1 MRDVIKKLIITIISI
16 ILAQFIFTSFFYKV
30 KAENTETDQNSIIE
44 SQSKSFGI
52 SSFIE
57 EADKYQ
63 SEDFSIDVSELFA
76 SAVKGNVDNKSIGQR
91 ILSILFKQ
99 TSSAIK
105 TIRHNND
112 NSNNIKCNEKH
123 KRQLGKFRCS
133 PDYTLCYIYL
143 NSYRNNEKFFR
154 HYSNGKK
161 LNRKFN
167 RLYKLSITI
176 VNKSNDYNSEILHQ
190 QVYYNQ

>member
-76 SAVKGNVDNKSIGQR
+76 SAVKGNVDNKSLGQR

-123 KRQLGKFRCS
+123 KRQPWELGRS
-133 PDYTLCYIYL
+133 PDYTLCYIYF
-143 NSYRNNEKFFR
+143 NSYSNNEKFFR

-161 LNRKFN
+161 LNRKPN
-167 RLYKLSITI
+167 RLY
-176 VNKSNDYNSEILHQ
+176 
-190 QVYYNQ
+190 

>member
-76 SAVKGNVDNKSIGQR
+76 SAVKGNVDNKSLGQR

-123 KRQLGKFRCS
+123 KRQPGKLGRR
-133 PDYTLCYIYL
+133 PDYTLCYIYF
-143 NSYRNNEKFFR
+143 NSYSNNEKLLR
-154 HYSNGKK
+154 HYRNGKK
-161 LNRKFN
+161 FNRKPGWIYELFATV
-167 RLYKLSITI
+167 I
-176 VNKSNDYNSEILHQ
+176 NKSNDYNSEILHQ